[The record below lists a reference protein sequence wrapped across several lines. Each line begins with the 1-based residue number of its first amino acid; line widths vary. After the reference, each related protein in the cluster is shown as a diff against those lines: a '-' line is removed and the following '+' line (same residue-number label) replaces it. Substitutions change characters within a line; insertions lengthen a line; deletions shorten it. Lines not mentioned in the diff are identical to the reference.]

1 MAMIALLVTFV
12 LGSVA
17 QPLPA
22 GLSDF
27 FVKQSWS
34 QEADFNRRV
43 VVSVSGSGGPVIIA
57 LHGKGG
63 RGMTW
68 SSFES
73 ANINGGNYV
82 FFAPDGYQRSWNVV
96 QQSDAPDVAF
106 IEAIVDKAAAS
117 SNCDLSLGVTIMGS
131 SNGCAML
138 HRLLIESSR
147 PELTR
152 FACFA
157 ALLNTNNYNAQEGK
171 FFAKNDVSGSF
182 SEALP
187 LASGRTLWSF
197 HGTRDTNVPIEG
209 GPRRGITLHSARTTT
224 AAWGTYYGSTAN
236 ATSVQEG
243 FFTKYS
249 YLDDRVVL
257 YEMQGSGHGIWRSR
271 QAMMKVKQLV
281 EDPRWAMSSTSTSST
296 TSTIAAVM
304 TTAVQITS
312 TSSSTAPSPGPTT
325 PAPTE
330 VPAGIISGDTVF
342 LRTRSGNG
350 NHVDIEGV
358 AVRARW
364 QSHGN
369 WQAMTIQKDSRT
381 AVHSGDIIY
390 LKTHTGKH
398 LDVLNGVVQARF
410 DDRGAWQAM
419 TIERRYGQTG
429 PISTGDLVCL
439 KAHDGKYLDVEDD
452 VVRARWSDCAG
463 WQSLRIE
470 KEAIGAIFSGA
481 SIHLLAHTANRIE
494 VEGSSVGARWSE
506 AGAWQTFTI
515 ENYGGRAIFSG
526 DAVFLKA
533 HTQKLVHVQGTR
545 VLAKWERYG
554 PRQTFIMEKKDGDGP
569 VMPGD
574 TIFIRAHTGRY
585 VEVEGLAVKASWW
598 EKGHWQALTIE
609 KAASSSRRLTDASHT
624 TLVV

>member
-171 FFAKNDVSGSF
+171 FFAKNDVSGRF
-182 SEALP
+182 SETLP
-187 LASGRTLWSF
+187 LARGRTLWSF
-197 HGTRDTNVPIEG
+197 HGTRDTTVPIEG
-209 GPRRGITLHSARTTT
+209 GPRGGITLHSARTTT
-224 AAWGTYYGSTAN
+224 AAWGIYYGSTVN
-236 ATSVQEG
+236 ATSVQND
-243 FFTKYS
+243 FFTQHS

-257 YEMQGSGHGIWRSR
+257 YEMEGVGHSIHQNR

-281 EDPRWAMSSTSTSST
+281 EDTRWALRAPYTTTSVALATSPPTTTSFSAAISAEDVQWQNSQPMFNELSKMGSTSSA
-296 TSTIAAVM
+296 ST
-304 TTAVQITS
+304 Q
-312 TSSSTAPSPGPTT
+312 PSQ
-325 PAPTE
+325 
-330 VPAGIISGDTVF
+330 
-342 LRTRSGNG
+342 
-350 NHVDIEGV
+350 H
-358 AVRARW
+358 ARK
-364 QSHGN
+364 
-369 WQAMTIQKDSRT
+369 MIMMMM
-381 AVHSGDIIY
+381 V
-390 LKTHTGKH
+390 
-398 LDVLNGVVQARF
+398 DVL
-410 DDRGAWQAM
+410 
-419 TIERRYGQTG
+419 RRVLLQLLHPLIG
-429 PISTGDLVCL
+429 PS
-439 KAHDGKYLDVEDD
+439 
-452 VVRARWSDCAG
+452 RAA
-463 WQSLRIE
+463 LPP
-470 KEAIGAIFSGA
+470 F
-481 SIHLLAHTANRIE
+481 
-494 VEGSSVGARWSE
+494 V
-506 AGAWQTFTI
+506 QTF
-515 ENYGGRAIFSG
+515 
-526 DAVFLKA
+526 
-533 HTQKLVHVQGTR
+533 
-545 VLAKWERYG
+545 
-554 PRQTFIMEKKDGDGP
+554 
-569 VMPGD
+569 
-574 TIFIRAHTGRY
+574 
-585 VEVEGLAVKASWW
+585 
-598 EKGHWQALTIE
+598 
-609 KAASSSRRLTDASHT
+609 SR
-624 TLVV
+624 